1 MKTFREERGTYTV
14 NYYEVDITEDMR
26 RKAYDFSEKI
36 IKTKNQHERLI
47 ASETV
52 EIQRTYAGKL
62 GELAFNEF
70 LKERGIPVDISDM
83 FTIFPG
89 QHNVDNF
96 DFITKSNETVDVKS
110 GFRVIHKNLL
120 VNKEQFENIP
130 KDYYVGVKLNAKDI
144 NSKTKEIDIHSI
156 TKAVIYGYA
165 DYNFLKNKV
174 GYKDFGE
181 GPAKHIEYSRLMG
194 IDKLLLKF

>member
-1 MKTFREERGTYTV
+1 MKIFTKKRGPYTV
-14 NYYEVDITEDMR
+14 NYYEVDITEEMR
-26 RKAYDFSEKI
+26 TKAYDFSKKI

-70 LKERGIPVDISDM
+70 LKEKGIIVDTSDM
-83 FTIFPG
+83 FIIFPG

-96 DFITKSNETVDVKS
+96 DFITRSGETIDVKS
-110 GFRVIHKNLL
+110 GFRAIHKNLL
-120 VNKEQFENIP
+120 INKEQFENIP

-165 DYNFLKNKV
+165 DYNFLKDKV
-174 GYKDFGE
+174 EYKDFGE
-181 GPAKHIEYSRLMG
+181 GLAKHIEYSRLMG